1 MVAACDLRP
10 ITSQVPEVRVTE
22 TETDSQNDPV
32 KQTRELAV
40 TIADV
45 ISETPAADTRVIDI
59 HELSTIADFFV
70 ICSGEN
76 ERQLR
81 AISRTLIDTLSE
93 QGIDPRRVE
102 GEPISG
108 WILMDFEDV
117 IVHIFDEELRA
128 FYNLEERWADAQVLL
143 TIQ

>member
-1 MVAACDLRP
+1 
-10 ITSQVPEVRVTE
+10 VTE

>member
-10 ITSQVPEVRVTE
+10 ITNQVPEVRVTE